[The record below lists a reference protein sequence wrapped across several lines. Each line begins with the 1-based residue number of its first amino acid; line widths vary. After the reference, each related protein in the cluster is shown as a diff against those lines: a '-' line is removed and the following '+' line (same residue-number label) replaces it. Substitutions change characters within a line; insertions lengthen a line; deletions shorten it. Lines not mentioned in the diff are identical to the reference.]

1 MYVYP
6 QCETDLGQRSEV
18 GSWSEEFRTVQYITC
33 IHDYERKVKQENVSD
48 KQYTLY
54 IFVFDHVDEFDILF
68 SKELTC

>member
-33 IHDYERKVKQENVSD
+33 IHDYERKVKQENVRD
-48 KQYTLY
+48 NQQ
-54 IFVFDHVDEFDILF
+54 ILNSIHRTYSCF
-68 SKELTC
+68 IMFMKFYSVP